1 MLDPCNAIGPLQQL
15 DPCNAIGPLQPMWG
29 CILLRL
35 STKSRYRACLA
46 ARRDLGACVVQKQR
60 MPVWEAK
67 RQAVQSQLERER
79 SEPPGQVLHEAVL
92 RAMLPGLEGLEG
104 VGPEKAKQLMQARVN
119 QSCSQFW
126 PVKLKACMA
135 FGENTPGPVRRRICL
150 PADASIDR
158 TL

>member
-1 MLDPCNAIGPLQQL
+1 M
-15 DPCNAIGPLQPMWG
+15 
-29 CILLRL
+29 
-35 STKSRYRACLA
+35 
-46 ARRDLGACVVQKQR
+46 GACVVQKQR

-79 SEPPGQVLHEAVL
+79 SEPPREPTSGQVLHEAVL

-126 PVKLKACMA
+126 
-135 FGENTPGPVRRRICL
+135 GETESLHGVW
-150 PADASIDR
+150 
-158 TL
+158 

>member
-1 MLDPCNAIGPLQQL
+1 
-15 DPCNAIGPLQPMWG
+15 MWG
-29 CILLRL
+29 CILLTPSDL
-35 STKSRYRACLA
+35 KIVLA
-46 ARRDLGACVVQKQR
+46 WRPRRDSGAGVIQKQR

-79 SEPPGQVLHEAVL
+79 SEPPREPTSGQVLHEAVL

-126 PVKLKACMA
+126 PVKR
-135 FGENTPGPVRRRICL
+135 N
-150 PADASIDR
+150 
-158 TL
+158 

>member
-1 MLDPCNAIGPLQQL
+1 MGVYLVDAFTQ
-15 DPCNAIGPLQPMWG
+15 
-29 CILLRL
+29 
-35 STKSRYRACLA
+35 SRSCLA

-79 SEPPGQVLHEAVL
+79 SEPPREPTSGQVLHEAVL
-92 RAMLPGLEGLEG
+92 RAMLPGPEGLEG

-126 PVKLKACMA
+126 
-135 FGENTPGPVRRRICL
+135 RR
-150 PADASIDR
+150 
-158 TL
+158 

>member
-1 MLDPCNAIGPLQQL
+1 MTPSDFKIV
-15 DPCNAIGPLQPMWG
+15 
-29 CILLRL
+29 
-35 STKSRYRACLA
+35 LA
-46 ARRDLGACVVQKQR
+46 WRPRRDSGAGVIQKQR

-126 PVKLKACMA
+126 APVKLKACTCRLVR
-135 FGENTPGPVRRRICL
+135 TPRGR
-150 PADASIDR
+150 
-158 TL
+158 

>member
-1 MLDPCNAIGPLQQL
+1 MLGDPGAIRG
-15 DPCNAIGPLQPMWG
+15 
-29 CILLRL
+29 RV
-35 STKSRYRACLA
+35 SSKSSAC
-46 ARRDLGACVVQKQR
+46 
-60 MPVWEAK
+60 PVWEAK

-126 PVKLKACMA
+126 P
-135 FGENTPGPVRRRICL
+135 R
-150 PADASIDR
+150 
-158 TL
+158 